1 MLNRL
6 TVMPERKGSCGPDSA
21 AGLSHTHFP
30 LRLSDTLV

>member
-6 TVMPERKGSCGPDSA
+6 TVMPEHKGSCGPDSA
-21 AGLSHTHFP
+21 AGPSHAHFL